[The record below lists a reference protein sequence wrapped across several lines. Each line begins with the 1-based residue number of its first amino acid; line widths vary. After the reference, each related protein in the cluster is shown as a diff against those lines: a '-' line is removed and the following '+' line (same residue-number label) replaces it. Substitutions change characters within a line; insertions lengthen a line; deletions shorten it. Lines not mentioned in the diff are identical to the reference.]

1 MGIDATSI
9 IINEF
14 AVRSDL
20 LRLAVAQHRSW
31 IELQLGAPLSEAVI
45 LETDLD
51 LTQIGIELLL
61 AIPAAQ
67 RPTSSTARRLR
78 PFVLSAT
85 TPPDF
90 PPFCE
95 ITNAPRPMTL
105 FAALGGRSKT
115 QKSTLSWA
123 DCPIALRIRPQDC
136 EFVIVSINVSY
147 HTGPGSDLEST
158 TRLIVTRR
166 ESASEVMRLLEDLDR
181 RDNQPR
187 LHVIGSSNRRI
198 VGCKWDDLV
207 LDYEVR
213 IMLVEDFESFFER
226 QAWFRDNKLPFRRG
240 YLLHGPPDNGKS
252 TAIRAMMT
260 SRGLTAY
267 AMRLFD
273 SQQDDSDLDRLFEL
287 AVKNRPSMV
296 LLEDLDRAFPKTGET
311 KSRISLQQLLNNLD
325 GVGTGEGIVVVAT
338 ANEPTILDPAILRR
352 PGRFDRVV
360 HFPNPCAELRQ
371 QYLQQLN
378 PGLPARHLKLSV
390 EQSDGLSFAQLR
402 EVHLIAGQ
410 RAFERKGDI
419 GEGDLLLAISS
430 MRRSTLTAS
439 RNSNAAGFLS
449 HDEVSA

>member
-1 MGIDATSI
+1 MGIDATRI
-9 IINEF
+9 LINEF
-14 AVRSDL
+14 AVRPDL
-20 LRLAVAQHRSW
+20 LRRAMAQHRSW
-31 IELQLGAPLSEAVI
+31 IEQQLGVSLSDVVI
-45 LETDLD
+45 LETELD
-51 LTQIGIELLL
+51 ITQIGVELFL
-61 AIPAAQ
+61 AVPAAQ

-78 PFVLSAT
+78 QFVLSAT

-105 FAALGGRSKT
+105 FAALGGRAKT

-123 DCPIALRIRPQDC
+123 DCPIALRIRRQDC
-136 EFVIVSINVSY
+136 EFVIVAINVSY

-311 KSRISLQQLLNNLD
+311 KSHISLQQLLNNLD
-325 GVGTGEGIVVVAT
+325 GVGTGEGI
-338 ANEPTILDPAILRR
+338 
-352 PGRFDRVV
+352 
-360 HFPNPCAELRQ
+360 EL
-371 QYLQQLN
+371 N
-378 PGLPARHLKLSV
+378 
-390 EQSDGLSFAQLR
+390 
-402 EVHLIAGQ
+402 
-410 RAFERKGDI
+410 
-419 GEGDLLLAISS
+419 DLGI
-430 MRRSTLTAS
+430 
-439 RNSNAAGFLS
+439 
-449 HDEVSA
+449 

>member
-1 MGIDATSI
+1 MGISATTI
-9 IINEF
+9 VNEF
-14 AVRSDL
+14 AVRPDL
-20 LRLAVAQHRSW
+20 LRRAVDQHRIW
-31 IELQLGAPLSEAVI
+31 IEQQLGASLSEAVI

-51 LTQIGIELLL
+51 ITQIGIELIL
-61 AIPAAQ
+61 AIPPVQ

-105 FAALGGRSKT
+105 FTALGRRSKT

-123 DCPIALRIRPQDC
+123 DCPIALRIRQQDC
-136 EFVIVSINVSY
+136 GFVIVAITVSY

-166 ESASEVMRLLEDLDR
+166 ESASQVVRLLEDLDR
-181 RDNQPR
+181 RDNKPR
-187 LHVIGSSNRRI
+187 LHVVGSSNRRI

-207 LDYEVR
+207 LDYKIR
-213 IMLVEDFESFFER
+213 SLLKDDFESFFER
-226 QAWFRDNKLPFRRG
+226 KAWFRANKLPFRRG
-240 YLLHGPPDNGKS
+240 YLLHGPPGNGKS
-252 TAIRAMMT
+252 SAIRAMMT

-267 AMRLFD
+267 ALRLFD
-273 SQQDDSDLDRLFEL
+273 SQVDDSDLDRLFEL

-360 HFPNPCAELRQ
+360 HFPNPSAALRQ

-378 PGLPARHLKLSV
+378 PGLPPRHLKLSV

-402 EVHLIAGQ
+402 EVHVIAGQ
-410 RAFERKGDI
+410 RAFERKADI
-419 GEGDLLLAISS
+419 GEGDLLLAIRS
-430 MRRSTLTAS
+430 MRQSTLTAS
-439 RNSNAAGFLS
+439 RSGNAAGFLS